1 MRTRIKRTHGVSDR
15 PFSSPRLHHPEE
27 GRVGEAGR
35 PDRKVTSPAMWIL
48 SAILALLS
56 PRRSHLL
63 YIFWLRELS
72 LKWKSTKSSI
82 FFFPRSIWVA
92 KCSLVFLQRA
102 YQRSSVNHTV
112 RSASVDE
119 VRVSVATALSF
130 VFPSHGGCH
139 CSCQL
144 PTPPLFPLTPS
155 KPETQG
161 VSDFSQESKVQEL
174 RRGGECFQEVF
185 RKYSSQVNQM
195 LQSFNWKY
203 RCYTYNQYLTLMCHK
218 ASFFFFF
225 FTPSLSFK
233 SHSEQMLSRS
243 LPRRAHCVAS
253 KVQPARPRSKFR
265 AKRLGRKDISPLNC
279 IFMCQTLSL
288 HCHEFQQEKVLIHIL
303 QREQSPH
310 TDDSVINNI
319 TRKMKKCL
327 WKLLRV
333 GKLYAFLHNI
343 HSRYWLHL
351 IYRYV

>member
-1 MRTRIKRTHGVSDR
+1 MCVLECIHLLQIGCLQHPETSDRPVINNHTQTNTYTHTQVHKYSKRHNPTRTESLKNMRTRIKRTHGVSDR

-56 PRRSHLL
+56 PHRSHLL

-195 LQSFNWKY
+195 LQSFN
-203 RCYTYNQYLTLMCHK
+203 
-218 ASFFFFF
+218 
-225 FTPSLSFK
+225 
-233 SHSEQMLSRS
+233 
-243 LPRRAHCVAS
+243 
-253 KVQPARPRSKFR
+253 
-265 AKRLGRKDISPLNC
+265 
-279 IFMCQTLSL
+279 
-288 HCHEFQQEKVLIHIL
+288 
-303 QREQSPH
+303 
-310 TDDSVINNI
+310 
-319 TRKMKKCL
+319 
-327 WKLLRV
+327 
-333 GKLYAFLHNI
+333 
-343 HSRYWLHL
+343 
-351 IYRYV
+351 